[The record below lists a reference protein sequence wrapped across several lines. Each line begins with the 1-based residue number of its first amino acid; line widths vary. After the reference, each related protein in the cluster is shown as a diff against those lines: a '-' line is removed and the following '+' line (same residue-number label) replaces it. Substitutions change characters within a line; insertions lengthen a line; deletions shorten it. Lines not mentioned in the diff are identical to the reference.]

1 MFNTQ
6 RVGRGNAAAA
16 QNSAIEESA
25 YKNRYVFRTV
35 CLVTA
40 VGLLL
45 AVVLSTVPQSAVNLV
60 RLSLGEF
67 HASEILPEKEEG
79 VTFIQGGYADMSTP
93 RLDEMTALL
102 EEISAQDAFYNSVKT
117 GNTELSNYITRY
129 SAAEANAKVDAIRA
143 EQERLE
149 AEAKAAQAA
158 KEAAVAAST
167 VYSGY
172 GSYIGLNTNGVAMS
186 EKGSVEVDEYGVP
199 LHYSYVITGKATAYS
214 GDTITSTGTTPV
226 QGTVAVDPSEIPYGT
241 RLYIASADGKY
252 VYGYAVA
259 EDTGG
264 FIYYTNGATVD
275 LFMYSE
281 ADCDEWGWR
290 TANIYVLD

>member
-1 MFNTQ
+1 MFNTK
-6 RVGRGNAAAA
+6 RVGRGTNASA
-16 QNSAIEESA
+16 QCGVITESA
-25 YKNRYVFRTV
+25 YKNRYVFRSV
-35 CLVTA
+35 CFVTA
-40 VGLLL
+40 LGLLL
-45 AVVLSTVPQSAVNLV
+45 AVILSTVPLNAVNLV

-67 HASEILPEKEEG
+67 HASDVPPAREEG
-79 VTFIQGGYADMSTP
+79 AMFIRSAYADVSTP
-93 RLDEMTALL
+93 QLDEMTALL
-102 EEISAQDAFYNSVKT
+102 EEISAEDAFANSVKAGVT
-117 GNTELSNYITRY
+117 QLAPYITRL
-129 SAAEANAKVDAIRA
+129 SAAEAQTRVDAIIA
-143 EQERLE
+143 EKERVE
-149 AEAKAAQAA
+149 AEAKAAAEA
-158 KEAAVAAST
+158 KEAAIAAST
-167 VYSGY
+167 VYTGY
-172 GSYIGLNTNGVAMS
+172 SSYVGLNTNGVAMS
-186 EKGSVEVDEYGVP
+186 EKGSVELDENGIP

-241 RLYIASADGKY
+241 RLYIVSADGKY

-264 FIYYTNGATVD
+264 FIYFTNGAVID